1 MTVSSYHSSL
11 SASINLCG
19 PGAVSSLRPAS
30 LQSLLVPGLDFSKAR
45 CLLATGGG
53 FRLSG
58 PFQTPIFNAVL
69 IRSSA
74 VEYFHLLG
82 SQRLLISR
90 VSPWGRRFRQEG
102 VAMKKTLK

>member
-58 PFQTPIFNAVL
+58 TFPDPYLQCGVDPFV
-69 IRSSA
+69 
-74 VEYFHLLG
+74 G
-82 SQRLLISR
+82 
-90 VSPWGRRFRQEG
+90 GG
-102 VAMKKTLK
+102 VFPPAG